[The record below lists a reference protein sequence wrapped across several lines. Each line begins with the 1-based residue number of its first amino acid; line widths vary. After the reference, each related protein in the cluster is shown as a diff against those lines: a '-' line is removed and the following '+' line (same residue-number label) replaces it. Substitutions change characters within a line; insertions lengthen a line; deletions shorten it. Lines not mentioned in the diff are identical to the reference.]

1 MKKSLKTERPRI
13 LIACMATVSLA
24 FFLASGQDLSAKPFR
39 MGKIPDKGAAFGCGT
54 CHVSPRGG
62 GARNPFG
69 TEYQKI
75 GMPAGDK
82 YSTELGAM
90 DSDGDGH
97 SNDKEF
103 EAGTHP
109 GKPESKPAK

>member
-1 MKKSLKTERPRI
+1 MGKSLKTGQFRT
-13 LIACMATVSLA
+13 LIACMVAVSLA
-24 FFLASGQDLSAKPFR
+24 FFLATVQDLSAKPFR

-69 TEYQKI
+69 MDYQKI

-82 YSTELGAM
+82 YSSELGAT

-97 SNDKEF
+97 SNDQEF

-109 GKPESKPAK
+109 GKPDSKPAK

>member
-1 MKKSLKTERPRI
+1 MKKSLETESPRA
-13 LIACMATVSLA
+13 LIACMAAVSLA
-24 FFLASGQDLSAKPFR
+24 FFLFSVQDLSARPFR
-39 MGKIPDKGAAFGCGT
+39 MGKILDKGAAFVCGT

-62 GARNPFG
+62 GAKNPFG
-69 TEYQKI
+69 TDYQKI

-82 YSTELGAM
+82 YSAELGAM

-97 SNDKEF
+97 SNDQEF

-109 GKPESKPAK
+109 GKTESKPAK

>member
-1 MKKSLKTERPRI
+1 MKKSLKTGQLRT
-13 LIACMATVSLA
+13 LIACTVAVSLA
-24 FFLASGQDLSAKPFR
+24 LFLATVQDLSAKPFR

-69 TEYQKI
+69 MDYQKI
-75 GMPAGDK
+75 GMSAGDE
-82 YSTELGAM
+82 YSSELGAM

-97 SNDKEF
+97 SNDQEF